1 VRTIAH
7 FFFFSLVFF
16 GNEVLIQHPQLTH
29 YSILLKKSCQEKR
42 SQNNGNSS
50 CNDGYK
56 YEICNKHQEETF
68 NYERGKEENTFMKK
82 ISSISLCMLKGTQM
96 SKMKTY
102 INVSL
107 VNIQFSF
114 YNQFIA

>member
-68 NYERGKEENTFMKK
+68 NYKKGKEKKKRKEHIYIRKK
-82 ISSISLCMLKGTQM
+82 IRVIFFCE
-96 SKMKTY
+96 Y
-102 INVSL
+102 
-107 VNIQFSF
+107 
-114 YNQFIA
+114 